1 MTELQKLYEEK
12 WVTYPRTDSQYIT
25 EDMEQSVLEL
35 LDILSDMLPFCSREL
50 VGRNV
55 GAIINNQK
63 VSDHHALLPTKEA
76 WKQDIGALSKKQKDI
91 FYLIGQRLAQAV
103 SEAAI
108 FEETEVSA
116 ECADHLFATKGK
128 KVVEPG
134 FQKNFESV
142 SGKGEKNRRS
152 GRKRGKSFDF
162 GKYFRWNGNS
172 RKDTGKEKA
181 LYRTAKTV
189 FRCDIL

>member
-1 MTELQKLYEEK
+1 M
-12 WVTYPRTDSQYIT
+12 
-25 EDMEQSVLEL
+25 
-35 LDILSDMLPFCSREL
+35 
-50 VGRNV
+50 V

-63 VSDHHALLPTKEA
+63 VSDHHALLPTKRSMETGYRGFIR
-76 WKQDIGALSKKQKDI
+76 KNRRYI

-134 FQKNFESV
+134 FQKILKAFQEKV
-142 SGKGEKNRRS
+142 RKTEEAGE
-152 GRKRGKSFDF
+152 KRGKSFDF

>member
-1 MTELQKLYEEK
+1 MCEGNPIHILKVERKQKKTNPPKLYDLTTLQREANRFFGYTAQETLTELQKLYEEK

-76 WKQDIGALSKKQKDI
+76 WKQDIGALSKKQKDN
-91 FYLIGQRLAQAV
+91 FL
-103 SEAAI
+103 SDW
-108 FEETEVSA
+108 TEISTGS
-116 ECADHLFATKGK
+116 F
-128 KVVEPG
+128 
-134 FQKNFESV
+134 
-142 SGKGEKNRRS
+142 RS
-152 GRKRGKSFDF
+152 GNF
-162 GKYFRWNGNS
+162 
-172 RKDTGKEKA
+172 
-181 LYRTAKTV
+181 
-189 FRCDIL
+189 